1 MDKQAFIVHSPSEN
15 GLGKL
20 IYMKALCGKHSI
32 SSADNIELVTCNEC
46 LKLKDLQTKSKEY
59 AKF

>member
-1 MDKQAFIVHSPSEN
+1 MDKQAFIVHFPSEN

-46 LKLKDLQTKSKEY
+46 LKLKNLQTKSREY
-59 AKF
+59 ANF